1 MVDTI
6 SCLSV
11 EDLTVEFFEKLLL
24 GAIDKAVD
32 HQAIASPRGAEIVAN
47 GQETVLPYTPPLQQ
61 GVQAENIHQQY
72 VPTSEQYRQSS
83 LAERNFNSQART
95 WYNLQA
101 GQASASVSQ
110 TVLGSSP
117 RLEQYNQQPTD
128 SLPRQSTLPQTSAE
142 LPYHPASRTRT
153 FGGAMKKSGFKP
165 LFG

>member
-6 SCLSV
+6 PCLSV

-32 HQAIASPRGAEIVAN
+32 HQDLAAPRGAEILAN
-47 GQETVLPYTPPLQQ
+47 GHDTVLPYSPPLQQ
-61 GVQAENIHQQY
+61 GVRDDHQQY
-72 VPTSEQYRQSS
+72 VPASQQYRQSS
-83 LAERNFNSQART
+83 LLERNSDPQVST
-95 WYNLQA
+95 LYNLQA
-101 GQASASVSQ
+101 VP
-110 TVLGSSP
+110 GSSP
-117 RLEQYNQQPTD
+117 HLEQYNQQPTA

-165 LFG
+165 LSG